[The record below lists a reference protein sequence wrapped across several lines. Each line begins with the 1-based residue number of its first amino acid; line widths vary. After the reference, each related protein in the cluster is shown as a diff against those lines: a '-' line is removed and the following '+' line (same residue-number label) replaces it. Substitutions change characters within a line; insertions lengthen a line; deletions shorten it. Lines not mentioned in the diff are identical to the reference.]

1 MNKKKLMTINQK
13 ERVEKNATE
22 RKALPE
28 HFKGVFTQPRLKF
41 GGKYLNLKG
50 AIKVI
55 SNLRYNLYLEI

>member
-1 MNKKKLMTINQK
+1 M
-13 ERVEKNATE
+13 E

-28 HFKGVFTQPRLKF
+28 HFKGVFKQPRLKF

-55 SNLRYNLYLEI
+55 SNLRYFVLTYL

>member
-1 MNKKKLMTINQK
+1 M
-13 ERVEKNATE
+13 E

-50 AIKVI
+50 ATKVI
-55 SNLRYNLYLEI
+55 SRNLTYNLYLEI